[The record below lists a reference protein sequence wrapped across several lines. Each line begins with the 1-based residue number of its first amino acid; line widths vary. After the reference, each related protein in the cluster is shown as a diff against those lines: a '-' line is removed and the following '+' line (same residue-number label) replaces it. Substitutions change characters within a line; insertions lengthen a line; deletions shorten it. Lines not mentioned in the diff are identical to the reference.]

1 MSSKFIRLMPKPPV
15 VFYGSDAI
23 ALPSLD
29 FFLREASSACELVAV
44 VTQPDR
50 PSGRG
55 KKMRSNPVK
64 AWAGENGVKVLDP
77 EKPLEPEVSWL
88 REEEVVL
95 AMVMA
100 YGHIL
105 SPALLDVP
113 VVGTF
118 NLHGSL
124 LPAYRGASPV
134 ETALA
139 QGEKETGVTL
149 MRVVSRMDAGPIVD
163 TQLTPIASTDDGPRL
178 REKLSVSCVP
188 LLRRNLPEL
197 LAGEVTETPQDE
209 KAATYCRKLRKS
221 DGALDFSAPAALL
234 ARRVS
239 AFRGWPGAW
248 FEVQGVR
255 VKVGSVKVVES
266 CGEIVPGQV
275 IFPSPREVAIGT
287 PEGALSL
294 LELQRPGGRMMPAT
308 EFLSGFPLSEG
319 ERVGS
324 QSLSELLLP

>member
-1 MSSKFIRLMPKPPV
+1 MPKPPV

-29 FFLREASSACELVAV
+29 FFLREASSACELVGV
-44 VTQPDR
+44 ITQPDR

-64 AWAGENGVKVLDP
+64 VWAGENGVKILDP
-77 EKPLEPEVSWL
+77 AKPLEPEVTWL
-88 REEEVVL
+88 RREGVVL

-105 SPALLDVP
+105 SSALLDAP
-113 VVGTF
+113 DAGTY
-118 NLHGSL
+118 NLHGSV

-139 QGEKETGVTL
+139 EGEKETGATL

-163 TQLTPIASTDDGPRL
+163 TEITPIAPDDDGPRL
-178 REKLSVSCVP
+178 REKLSVACVP
-188 LLRRNLPEL
+188 LLRRNLPAL
-197 LAGEVTETPQDE
+197 LAGEAAETPQDE
-209 KAATYCRKLRKS
+209 TSATYCRKLRKA
-221 DGALDFSAPAALL
+221 DGVLDFYAPATVL

-239 AFRGWPGAW
+239 AFRGWPGSW

-255 VKVGSVKVVES
+255 IKVGSVKAVES
-266 CGEIVPGQV
+266 CGETVPGQV
-275 IFPSPREVAIGT
+275 ILPSPREVAIGT
-287 PEGALSL
+287 SEGALSL
-294 LELQRPGGRMMPAT
+294 LELQRPGGRMMPTA
-308 EFLSGFPLSEG
+308 EFLSGFPLLEG
-319 ERVGS
+319 EYVGG
-324 QSLSELLLP
+324 QTLSELLLS

>member
-1 MSSKFIRLMPKPPV
+1 MPKPPV

-29 FFLREASSACELVAV
+29 FFLREASSVCDLVGV
-44 VTQPDR
+44 ITQPDR

-55 KKMRSNPVK
+55 KKVSANPVK
-64 AWAGENGVKVLDP
+64 GWAFEHGIKILDP
-77 EKPLEPEVSWL
+77 EKPLEPEMTWM
-88 REEEVVL
+88 RQEGVVL

-105 SPALLDVP
+105 SSALLDAP
-113 VVGTF
+113 VAGTY
-118 NLHGSL
+118 NLHGSV

-163 TQLTPIASTDDGPRL
+163 TEFAPIESNDDGPRL
-178 REKLSVSCVP
+178 REKLSVACIP
-188 LLRRNLPEL
+188 LLRRNLPAL
-197 LAGEVTETPQDE
+197 LAGEATETSQNE
-209 KAATYCRKLRKS
+209 KAATYCRKLRKA
-221 DGALDFSAPAALL
+221 DGALDFSAPAAVL

-239 AFRGWPGAW
+239 AFRGWPGSW
-248 FEVQGVR
+248 FDVQGVR
-255 VKVGSVKVVES
+255 VKVGSVKVIEP

-275 IFPSPREVAIGT
+275 ILPSPREVAIGT
-287 PEGALSL
+287 SEGALSL
-294 LELQRPGGRMMPAT
+294 LELQRPGGRMMPTA
-308 EFLSGFPLSEG
+308 EFLSGFPLTEG
-319 ERVGS
+319 KLVGS
-324 QSLSELLLP
+324 QTLSELLIP

>member
-1 MSSKFIRLMPKPPV
+1 V

-29 FFLREASSACELVAV
+29 FFLREASSSCELVGV
-44 VTQPDR
+44 ITQPDR

-64 AWAGENGVKVLDP
+64 AWAGENGVKILDP
-77 EKPLEPEVSWL
+77 AKPLEPEVTWL
-88 REEEVVL
+88 RQEGVVL

-105 SPALLDVP
+105 SSALLDAADA
-113 VVGTF
+113 GTY
-118 NLHGSL
+118 NLHGSV

-139 QGEKETGVTL
+139 QGEKETGATL

-163 TQLTPIASTDDGPRL
+163 TEITPIAPDDDGPRL
-178 REKLSVSCVP
+178 REKLSVACVP
-188 LLRRNLPEL
+188 LLRRNLPAL
-197 LAGEVTETPQDE
+197 LAGEAAETPQDE
-209 KAATYCRKLRKS
+209 KSATYCRKLRKA
-221 DGALDFSAPAALL
+221 DGVLDFYAPAAVL

-239 AFRGWPGAW
+239 AFRGWPGSW

-266 CGEIVPGQV
+266 CGETVPGQV
-275 IFPSPREVAIGT
+275 ILPSPREVAIGT

-294 LELQRPGGRMMPAT
+294 LELQRPGGRMMPTA

-319 ERVGS
+319 ECVGS
-324 QSLSELLLP
+324 QTLSELLLS

>member
-1 MSSKFIRLMPKPPV
+1 V

-29 FFLREASSACELVAV
+29 FFLREASSSCELVGV
-44 VTQPDR
+44 ITQPDR

-64 AWAGENGVKVLDP
+64 AWAGENGVKILDP
-77 EKPLEPEVSWL
+77 AKPLEPEVTWL
-88 REEEVVL
+88 RQEGVVL

-105 SPALLDVP
+105 SSALLDAP
-113 VVGTF
+113 DAGTY
-118 NLHGSL
+118 NLHGSV

-139 QGEKETGVTL
+139 QGEKETGATL

-163 TQLTPIASTDDGPRL
+163 TEITPIAPDDDGPRL
-178 REKLSVSCVP
+178 REKLSVACVP
-188 LLRRNLPEL
+188 LLRRNLPAL
-197 LAGEVTETPQDE
+197 LAGEAAETPQDE
-209 KAATYCRKLRKS
+209 KAATYCRKLRKA
-221 DGALDFSAPAALL
+221 DGVLDFYAPAAVL

-239 AFRGWPGAW
+239 AFRGWPGSW
-248 FEVQGVR
+248 FEVRGVR

-266 CGEIVPGQV
+266 CGETVPGQV
-275 IFPSPREVAIGT
+275 ILPSPREVAIGT
-287 PEGALSL
+287 SEGALSL
-294 LELQRPGGRMMPAT
+294 LELQRPGGRMMPTA

-319 ERVGS
+319 EFVGS
-324 QSLSELLLP
+324 QTLSELLLS

>member
-1 MSSKFIRLMPKPPV
+1 MPKPPV

-29 FFLREASSACELVAV
+29 FFLREASSSCELVGV
-44 VTQPDR
+44 ITQPDR

-64 AWAGENGVKVLDP
+64 VWAGENGIKILDP
-77 EKPLEPEVSWL
+77 AKPLEPEVTWL
-88 REEEVVL
+88 RQEGVVL

-105 SPALLDVP
+105 SSALLDAP
-113 VVGTF
+113 DAGTY
-118 NLHGSL
+118 NLHGSV

-139 QGEKETGVTL
+139 QGEKETGATL

-163 TQLTPIASTDDGPRL
+163 TEITPIAADDDGPRL
-178 REKLSVSCVP
+178 REKLSVACVP
-188 LLRRNLPEL
+188 LLRRNLSAL
-197 LAGEVTETPQDE
+197 LAGEATETPQDE

-221 DGALDFSAPAALL
+221 DGALDFYSPAAVLV
-234 ARRVS
+234 RRVS
-239 AFRGWPGAW
+239 AFRGWPGSW

-275 IFPSPREVAIGT
+275 ILPSPREVAIGT
-287 PEGALSL
+287 TEGALSL
-294 LELQRPGGRMMPAT
+294 LELQRPGGRMMPTA

-319 ERVGS
+319 EFVAS
-324 QSLSELLLP
+324 QTLSELLLS

>member
-1 MSSKFIRLMPKPPV
+1 MPKPPV

-29 FFLREASSACELVAV
+29 FFLREASSSCELVGV
-44 VTQPDR
+44 ITQPDR

-64 AWAGENGVKVLDP
+64 AWAGENGVKILDP
-77 EKPLEPEVSWL
+77 AKPLEPEVTWL
-88 REEEVVL
+88 RQEGVVL

-105 SPALLDVP
+105 SSALLDATDA
-113 VVGTF
+113 GTY
-118 NLHGSL
+118 NLHGSV

-139 QGEKETGVTL
+139 QGEKETGATL

-163 TQLTPIASTDDGPRL
+163 TEITPIAPDDDGPRL
-178 REKLSVSCVP
+178 REKLSVACVP
-188 LLRRNLPEL
+188 LLRRNLPAL
-197 LAGEVTETPQDE
+197 LAGEAAETPQDE
-209 KAATYCRKLRKS
+209 KSATYCRKLRKA
-221 DGALDFSAPAALL
+221 DGVLDFYAPAAVL

-239 AFRGWPGAW
+239 AFRGWPGSW

-266 CGEIVPGQV
+266 CGETVPGQV
-275 IFPSPREVAIGT
+275 ILPSPREVAIGT
-287 PEGALSL
+287 SEGALSL
-294 LELQRPGGRMMPAT
+294 LELQRPGGRMMPTA

-319 ERVGS
+319 EFVGS
-324 QSLSELLLP
+324 QTLSELLLS

>member
-1 MSSKFIRLMPKPPV
+1 V

-29 FFLREASSACELVAV
+29 FFLREASSSCELVGV
-44 VTQPDR
+44 ITQPDR

-64 AWAGENGVKVLDP
+64 AWAGENGVKILDP
-77 EKPLEPEVSWL
+77 AKPLEPEVTWL
-88 REEEVVL
+88 RQEGVVL

-105 SPALLDVP
+105 SSALLDAADA
-113 VVGTF
+113 GTY
-118 NLHGSL
+118 NLHGSV

-139 QGEKETGVTL
+139 QGEKETGATL

-163 TQLTPIASTDDGPRL
+163 TEITPIAPDDDGPRL
-178 REKLSVSCVP
+178 REKLSVACVP
-188 LLRRNLPEL
+188 LLRRNLPAL
-197 LAGEVTETPQDE
+197 LAGEAAETPQDE
-209 KAATYCRKLRKS
+209 KSATYCRKLRKA
-221 DGALDFSAPAALL
+221 DGVLDFYAPAAVL

-239 AFRGWPGAW
+239 AFRGWPGSW

-266 CGEIVPGQV
+266 CGETVPGQV
-275 IFPSPREVAIGT
+275 ILPSPREVAIGT
-287 PEGALSL
+287 SEGALSL
-294 LELQRPGGRMMPAT
+294 LELQRPGGRMMPTA

-319 ERVGS
+319 ECVGS
-324 QSLSELLLP
+324 QTLSELLLS

>member
-1 MSSKFIRLMPKPPV
+1 MPKPPV

-29 FFLREASSACELVAV
+29 FFLREASSVCELVGV
-44 VTQPDR
+44 ITQPDR

-64 AWAGENGVKVLDP
+64 EWAIENGIKILDP
-77 EKPLEPEVSWL
+77 EKPLEPEVTWL
-88 REEEVVL
+88 RQEGVVL

-105 SPALLDVP
+105 SSALLDAP
-113 VVGTF
+113 VAGTF
-118 NLHGSL
+118 NLHGSV

-163 TQLTPIASTDDGPRL
+163 TEITPIAPDDDGPRL
-178 REKLSVSCVP
+178 REKLSVACVP
-188 LLRRNLPEL
+188 LLRRNLPVL
-197 LAGEVTETPQDE
+197 LAGEASETPQDE
-209 KAATYCRKLRKS
+209 KAATYCRKLRKA
-221 DGALDFSAPAALL
+221 DGALDFYAPAAVL
-234 ARRVS
+234 ARRVT
-239 AFRGWPGAW
+239 AFRGWPGSW

-255 VKVGSVKVVES
+255 VKVGSAKVVES

-275 IFPSPREVAIGT
+275 ILPSPREVAIGT
-287 PEGALSL
+287 SEGALSL
-294 LELQRPGGRMMPAT
+294 LELQRPGGRMMPTA
-308 EFLSGFPLSEG
+308 EFLSGFPLAEG
-319 ERVGS
+319 ELVGS
-324 QSLSELLLP
+324 QTLSELLIP

>member
-1 MSSKFIRLMPKPPV
+1 MPKPPV

-29 FFLREASSACELVAV
+29 FFLREASSSCELVGV
-44 VTQPDR
+44 ITQPDR

-64 AWAGENGVKVLDP
+64 AWAGENGVKILDP
-77 EKPLEPEVSWL
+77 AKPLEPEVTWL
-88 REEEVVL
+88 RQEGVVL

-105 SPALLDVP
+105 SSALLDAADA
-113 VVGTF
+113 GTY
-118 NLHGSL
+118 NLHGSV

-139 QGEKETGVTL
+139 QGEKETGATL

-163 TQLTPIASTDDGPRL
+163 TEITPIAPDDDGPRL
-178 REKLSVSCVP
+178 REKLSVACVP
-188 LLRRNLPEL
+188 LLRRNLPAL
-197 LAGEVTETPQDE
+197 LAGEAAETPQDE
-209 KAATYCRKLRKS
+209 KSATYCRKLRKA
-221 DGALDFSAPAALL
+221 DGVLDFYAPATVL

-239 AFRGWPGAW
+239 AFRGWPGSW
-248 FEVQGVR
+248 FEVRGVR

-266 CGEIVPGQV
+266 CGETVPGQV
-275 IFPSPREVAIGT
+275 ILPSPREVAIGT

-294 LELQRPGGRMMPAT
+294 LELQRPGGRMMPTA

-319 ERVGS
+319 EFVGS
-324 QSLSELLLP
+324 QTLSELLLS

>member
-1 MSSKFIRLMPKPPV
+1 MPTPPV

-29 FFLREASSACELVAV
+29 FFLREASSVCELVGV
-44 VTQPDR
+44 ITQPDR

-64 AWAGENGVKVLDP
+64 EWAVENGIKILDP
-77 EKPLEPEVSWL
+77 EKPLEPEVTWL
-88 REEEVVL
+88 RQEGVVL

-105 SPALLDVP
+105 SSALLDAP
-113 VVGTF
+113 VAGTF
-118 NLHGSL
+118 NLHGSV

-163 TQLTPIASTDDGPRL
+163 TEITPIVPDDDGPRL
-178 REKLSVSCVP
+178 REKLSVACVP
-188 LLRRNLPEL
+188 LLRRNLPAL
-197 LAGEVTETPQDE
+197 LAGEATETPQDE
-209 KAATYCRKLRKS
+209 KAATYCRKLRKA
-221 DGALDFSAPAALL
+221 DGALDFYAPAAVLV
-234 ARRVS
+234 RRVT
-239 AFRGWPGAW
+239 AFRGWPGSW

-255 VKVGSVKVVES
+255 VKVGSAKVVES

-275 IFPSPREVAIGT
+275 ILPSPREVAIGT
-287 PEGALSL
+287 SEGALSL
-294 LELQRPGGRMMPAT
+294 LELQRPGGRMMPTA
-308 EFLSGFPLSEG
+308 EFLSGFPLAEG
-319 ERVGS
+319 ELVGS
-324 QSLSELLLP
+324 QTLSELLIP

>member
-1 MSSKFIRLMPKPPV
+1 MPKPPV

-29 FFLREASSACELVAV
+29 FFLREASSACELVGV
-44 VTQPDR
+44 ITQPDR

-64 AWAGENGVKVLDP
+64 EWAIENGIKILDP
-77 EKPLEPEVSWL
+77 EKPLDPEVTWL
-88 REEEVVL
+88 RQEGVVL

-105 SPALLDVP
+105 SSALLNAP
-113 VVGTF
+113 VAGTF

-163 TQLTPIASTDDGPRL
+163 SEITPIAPDDDGPRL
-178 REKLSVSCVP
+178 REKLSSACIP
-188 LLRRNLPEL
+188 LLRRNLPAL
-197 LAGEVTETPQDE
+197 LAGEATETSQNE
-209 KAATYCRKLRKS
+209 KAATYCRKLRKT
-221 DGALDFSAPAALL
+221 DGALDFSVPAAVL

-239 AFRGWPGAW
+239 AFRGWPGSW
-248 FEVQGVR
+248 FDVQGVR
-255 VKVGSVKVVES
+255 VKVGSVKIVES
-266 CGEIVPGQV
+266 CGDRVPGQV
-275 IFPSPREVAIGT
+275 FLPSSREVVIAT

-294 LELQRPGGRMMPAT
+294 LELQRPGGRMMPTA
-308 EFLSGFPLSEG
+308 EFLSGFPFAEG
-319 ERVGS
+319 ELVGS
-324 QSLSELLLP
+324 QTLSELLIP